1 MSNEQKTNVK
11 LVNARLSFPAL
22 FRPKKGPEENSK
34 EAFSAT
40 FILDKKTN
48 ASSIKAIKDMI
59 AQIVRDDFKGKTPPK
74 ICLRDGAEKELDGYG
89 EDVMFISARSDRRP
103 QVVGRDMSSL
113 VEGDGIL
120 YAGCY
125 VNATV
130 RLWAQ
135 DNKFGKRI
143 NAQLRAVQFVKE
155 GSRFGEGTVD
165 VSKEFEALPDEDEGA
180 I

>member
-1 MSNEQKTNVK
+1 M
-11 LVNARLSFPAL
+11 AMA
-22 FRPKKGPEENSK
+22 
-34 EAFSAT
+34 
-40 FILDKKTN
+40 
-48 ASSIKAIKDMI
+48 
-59 AQIVRDDFKGKTPPK
+59 
-74 ICLRDGAEKELDGYG
+74 
-89 EDVMFISARSDRRP
+89 MFISARCDRRP